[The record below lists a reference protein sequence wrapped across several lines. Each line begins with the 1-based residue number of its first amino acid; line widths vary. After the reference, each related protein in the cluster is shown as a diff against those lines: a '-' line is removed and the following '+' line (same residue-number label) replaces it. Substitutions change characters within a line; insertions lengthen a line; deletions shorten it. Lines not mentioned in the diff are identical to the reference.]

1 MLTGVTATNV
11 ARAARGTYTRGRED
25 ARAPGFVVA
34 VSGMNQR
41 IAASTTESTSNT
53 TKTSC
58 SGAGANVTRAPA
70 PRVPAESPAKTV
82 ELLRTDA
89 RSLSVSR
96 IIAAK
101 VVIAKPVANPCR
113 ARATISAAAEPAVIK
128 RIMAK
133 TFNVRAARIV
143 GRRPM

>member
-1 MLTGVTATNV
+1 MLTGVMAANV
-11 ARAARGTYTRGRED
+11 ALATCGTCTRGHKD

-34 VSGMNQR
+34 VSGINQR
-41 IAASTTESTSNT
+41 IAASTTERISNT

-58 SGAGANVTRAPA
+58 SGAGANVTSAPA
-70 PRVPAESPAKTV
+70 PRVPAESPAKAVT
-82 ELLRTDA
+82 LLRTGA

-96 IIAAK
+96 IVAAK

-113 ARATISAAAEPAVIK
+113 ARATNSAAAELAVMK
-128 RIMAK
+128 MVMAK
-133 TFNVRAARIV
+133 TFSVRAARIA

>member
-1 MLTGVTATNV
+1 
-11 ARAARGTYTRGRED
+11 
-25 ARAPGFVVA
+25 
-34 VSGMNQR
+34 MNQR
-41 IAASTTESTSNT
+41 IAASTTERISNT
-53 TKTSC
+53 TNTSC

-82 ELLRTDA
+82 KLLRTGA

-96 IIAAK
+96 IIAAE

-113 ARATISAAAEPAVIK
+113 ARATISAAAEPAVTK

-133 TFNVRAARIV
+133 TFNAKAARIA

>member
-1 MLTGVTATNV
+1 MVTGVTAAKV
-11 ARAARGTYTRGRED
+11 ARATRGTCTRGHKD

-34 VSGMNQR
+34 VSGTNQR
-41 IAASTTESTSNT
+41 IAASTTERTSIT

-70 PRVPAESPAKTV
+70 PRGPAESPAKTV
-82 ELLRTDA
+82 KLLRTGA

-96 IIAAK
+96 IVAAK
-101 VVIAKPVANPCR
+101 VVIAKPFAKPCM
-113 ARATISAAAEPAVIK
+113 ARATINAAAESAVVQ

-133 TFNVRAARIV
+133 
-143 GRRPM
+143 

>member
-1 MLTGVTATNV
+1 MLTGVTAANV
-11 ARAARGTYTRGRED
+11 ARATCGTCTRGRKD
-25 ARAPGFVVA
+25 ARAPGFVLA
-34 VSGMNQR
+34 VSGMNRR
-41 IAASTTESTSNT
+41 IAASTTESISNT
-53 TKTSC
+53 TKTNC

-82 ELLRTDA
+82 KLLRTDA

-96 IIAAK
+96 IVAAK
-101 VVIAKPVANPCR
+101 VVIAKPVANPCM
-113 ARATISAAAEPAVIK
+113 ARATISTAAEPAVMK

-133 TFNVRAARIV
+133 TFSVRAARIA